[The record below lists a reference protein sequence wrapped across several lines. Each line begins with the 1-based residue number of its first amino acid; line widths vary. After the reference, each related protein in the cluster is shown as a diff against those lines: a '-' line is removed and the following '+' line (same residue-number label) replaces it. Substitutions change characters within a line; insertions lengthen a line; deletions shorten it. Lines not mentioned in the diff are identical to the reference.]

1 MNDENFFN
9 QYPHNPYQSPFPQQ
23 PLKKGERY
31 VMRKRKNFWGEEIV
45 EFYVASQVD
54 DAPAYRIVMMVFFLS
69 IALFL
74 FKKCDHDKPS
84 DSQNSMDK
92 TEQVKEPD

>member
-31 VMRKRKNFWGEEIV
+31 VMRKRKNIWGEEIV
-45 EFYVASQVD
+45 EFYVSSQVD
-54 DAPAYRIVMMVFFLS
+54 DAPFYKVVAMVFFLS
-69 IALFL
+69 LVMFL
-74 FKKCDHDKPS
+74 FTKCPS
-84 DSQNSMDK
+84 DKHSESQSPLNKIEM
-92 TEQVKEPD
+92 TE